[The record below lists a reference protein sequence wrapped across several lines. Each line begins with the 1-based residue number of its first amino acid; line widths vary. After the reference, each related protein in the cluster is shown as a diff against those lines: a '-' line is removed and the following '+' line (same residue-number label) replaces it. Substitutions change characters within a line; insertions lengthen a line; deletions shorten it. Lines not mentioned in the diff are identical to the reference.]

1 MCTSADVHLTSRG
14 GTCRTWLLLS
24 ISMSH
29 SWRPPSHS
37 FFWNVSL
44 GCMLWG
50 SQLCSRTS
58 LVRTAAAFCKLHRRI
73 SPKIIWPLPQAQH
86 VMPKSCKGVS
96 GWVLIGVVSRN
107 KHACKE
113 TSYLQFVKGLVG
125 VRVLQ
130 LLELEKLKRSP
141 RHFQLPSPPAS
152 VYLRIVIFRWRHI
165 VVACNVCCP
174 TGSKVKQTRCDT
186 RMRQERVNARL
197 ESFLP
202 RWRFLIP
209 WLLL

>member
-1 MCTSADVHLTSRG
+1 
-14 GTCRTWLLLS
+14 
-24 ISMSH
+24 MSH
-29 SWRPPSHS
+29 S
-37 FFWNVSL
+37 VA
-44 GCMLWG
+44 CYEVG
-50 SQLCSRTS
+50 S
-58 LVRTAAAFCKLHRRI
+58 FCKLHRRI

-165 VVACNVCCP
+165 VVACTYVVLLGRRSDKHAVLPACAKSEWTRASSRSCP
-174 TGSKVKQTRCDT
+174 VDVSSYRDCYYKFPIVTHATAVPFILSYVRWSRTV
-186 RMRQERVNARL
+186 E
-197 ESFLP
+197 LP
-202 RWRFLIP
+202 TVVLV
-209 WLLL
+209 LGC